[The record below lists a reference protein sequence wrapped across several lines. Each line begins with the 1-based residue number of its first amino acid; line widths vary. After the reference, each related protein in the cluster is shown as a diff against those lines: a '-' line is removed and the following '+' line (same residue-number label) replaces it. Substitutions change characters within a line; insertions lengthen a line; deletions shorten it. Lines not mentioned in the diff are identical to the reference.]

1 MIGFGLN
8 IGNFL
13 GNTLQKVIRF

>member
-8 IGNFL
+8 AW
-13 GNTLQKVIRF
+13 